1 MLCDYKNKQKKLSA
15 KPVMIKSSTGSISK
29 HFCDDECSRDRV
41 RLMQSTKDANE
52 RQQQQQKQG
61 AARNAAA

>member
-1 MLCDYKNKQKKLSA
+1 
-15 KPVMIKSSTGSISK
+15 MIKSSTGSISK